1 METQLHRQCNEALH
15 ARSLPDLLSKMVD
28 FSQARGFGRVSA
40 TVLTKHSPTL
50 CEYQFIASVPVDY
63 VPEFE
68 NMEAARSD
76 PVSQHV
82 AIHSAPMVWNQSTY
96 VGCGQGALWER
107 QAPYGYRSGIVMG
120 FHLPRGRSFLFG
132 PDSDSAIC
140 ASPARIREIVE
151 DFHLFASHAQAA
163 AFELCLA
170 YDPPAHELPT
180 PTHGELEALRWTMD
194 GMTDWEIG
202 TKLGLSER
210 DVTLRLQR
218 AMRKLECGT
227 KYEPV
232 LKAIKLRLIEGI

>member
-1 METQLHRQCNEALH
+1 METQLNRQCNDALH
-15 ARSLPDLLSKMVD
+15 ARSLQDLLSRMVE
-28 FSQARGFGRVSA
+28 FSQARDFGRVSA

-50 CEYQFIASVPVDY
+50 TEYQFIASVPVDY

-68 NMEAARSD
+68 NLEAARRD

-82 AIHSAPMVWNQSTY
+82 AIHSTPMVWDQSTY
-96 VGCGQGALWER
+96 VACGQGGLWEG
-107 QAPYGYRSGIVMG
+107 QAPYGYRSGIVLG

-132 PDSDSAIC
+132 PDSDREVC
-140 ASPARIREIVE
+140 ASPARIREVVE
-151 DFHLFASHAQAA
+151 DFQLFASYVQAA

-180 PTHGELEALRWTMD
+180 PTASELEALRWTMD

-202 TKLGLSER
+202 LKLGLSER

-218 AMRKLECGT
+218 VVRKLGCGT
-227 KYEPV
+227 KYEAV
-232 LKAIKLRLIEGI
+232 LKAIKMRWIVGI